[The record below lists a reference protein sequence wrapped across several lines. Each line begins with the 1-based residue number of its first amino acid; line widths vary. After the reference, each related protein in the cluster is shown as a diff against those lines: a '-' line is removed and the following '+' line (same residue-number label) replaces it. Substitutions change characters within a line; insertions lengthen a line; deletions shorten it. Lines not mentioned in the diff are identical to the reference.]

1 MGFLDRFKK
10 KAPVSTESDSS
21 KKSGFLGFILL
32 SDCHFD
38 WQLLLDTAW
47 EDWELKLNME
57 IKQRDEADN
66 PSDSQVASC
75 DNGCWIPL
83 MLLDM
88 PVPDQEAEYN
98 AVHNYMWKDAVE
110 TAKSH
115 KAHLILSVLGGQDPK
130 EAGKLFVKVAASCC
144 KQENV
149 IGIYT
154 SGVVFE
160 PRFYMEAAQMAKG
173 DSLPI
178 LNWIWFGIRQSD
190 KGISVYTFGME
201 SFGKD
206 EMEVLDVTDAK
217 PSEVRDFLL
226 NIVVYVLEGDVTL
239 RHGET
244 LGATAEQQ
252 LAITRSPGVFL
263 EGMTLKIEYGAPQ

>member
-1 MGFLDRFKK
+1 MGFFARFKK
-10 KAPVSTESDSS
+10 KAPENTEEKTSD
-21 KKSGFLGFILL
+21 KKGFIGFVLL
-32 SDCHFD
+32 SDDHFD
-38 WQLLLDTAW
+38 WQLLQDTVR
-47 EDWELKLNME
+47 EDWELKLE
-57 IKQRDEADN
+57 ITKKDETGKFTN
-66 PSDSQVASC
+66 SQVAFC
-75 DNGCWIPL
+75 DNGCWVPL
-83 MLLDM
+83 MLLDT
-88 PVPDQEAEYN
+88 PVPGQEAEHN
-98 AVHNYMWKDAVE
+98 AVHNYLWKDAVE
-110 TAKSH
+110 KTKCH
-115 KAHLILSVLGGQDPK
+115 KAQLIISVMGGNDPK
-130 EAGKLFVKVAASCC
+130 EAGKLFVKIASSCC

-160 PRFYMEAAQMAKG
+160 PKFYVEAAEMAKG

-190 KGISVYTFGME
+190 KGISVYTYGMS

-206 EMEVLDVTDAK
+206 EMEVLDVAAK

-226 NIVVYVLEGDVTL
+226 NIVAYVLDGDVTL

-244 LGATAEQQ
+244 LGATAEQK

-263 EGMTLKIEYGAPQ
+263 EGMTLKIEYGAPNC

>member
-1 MGFLDRFKK
+1 MGFFDRFKK
-10 KAPVSTESDSS
+10 KVPENTEEKTSE
-21 KKSGFLGFILL
+21 KKGFIGFVLL
-32 SDCHFD
+32 SDDHFD
-38 WQLLLDTAW
+38 WQLLQDTVW
-47 EDWELKLNME
+47 EDWELKLE
-57 IKQRDEADN
+57 ITEKDETGKFTN
-66 PSDSQVASC
+66 SQVAFC

-83 MLLDM
+83 MLLDT
-88 PVPDQEAEYN
+88 PVPGQEAEHN

-110 TAKSH
+110 KTKCH
-115 KAHLILSVLGGQDPK
+115 KAQLIISVMGGKDPK

-160 PRFYMEAAQMAKG
+160 PKFYIEAAEMARG
-173 DSLPI
+173 DSLPV

-190 KGISVYTFGME
+190 KGISVYTYGMN

-206 EMEVLDVTDAK
+206 EMEVLDVAAK

-226 NIVVYVLEGDVTL
+226 NIVAYVLEGDVTL

-244 LGATAEQQ
+244 LGATAEQK

-263 EGMTLKIEYGAPQ
+263 DGMTLKIEYGAPQ